1 MDFQA
6 YTLQKYNDWA
16 FIEVKAPESETRT
29 PIHLCCVIDTSASM
43 TTNFKLENVKRSL
56 QFLLDFLT
64 PQDMISVVTFS
75 QTAQTILPATAVTN
89 LEKDNIRTRISLI
102 RPESNTNI
110 SGGIIQARGL
120 LQSQAL
126 TDVKQSILLLTD
138 GVANVGL
145 TKPQDILDLVKNT
158 ITAVDGASMSC
169 VGYGTDHNVDL
180 LQKMATEGSGSY
192 YVVNN
197 LEDVATVFGDVLGGL
212 ISCFAQQVNI
222 VLPAGTEIKSRYAMT
237 TSNDKM
243 EIIVGDMSAGME
255 ATILAKIP
263 TGGIIELTGYN
274 LQSHTSFTM
283 NTVVKNDDSEEL
295 QTNGEAHYLRF
306 QVLDLLEMTNNLLKR
321 TGVTEDEIK
330 EQKEKVKECISVISD
345 HQTAHSHTLWEVLLQ
360 ELNTCKVGLDNY
372 NNRNH
377 YEMAALMTQRAGYLG
392 RMRGIA
398 TQEPS
403 DIPSVPVT
411 RTFSN
416 YVQRQI
422 SAQMSA
428 TVASPGGNPGNP
440 TPLASNTTSLNPNN
454 VSCESSPSMV
464 PLPYDLLS
472 LPIPPIALSRQVARS
487 VSVGS
492 N

>member
-1 MDFQA
+1 M
-6 YTLQKYNDWA
+6 
-16 FIEVKAPESETRT
+16 
-29 PIHLCCVIDTSASM
+29 
-43 TTNFKLENVKRSL
+43 
-56 QFLLDFLT
+56 
-64 PQDMISVVTFS
+64 
-75 QTAQTILPATAVTN
+75 
-89 LEKDNIRTRISLI
+89 
-102 RPESNTNI
+102 
-110 SGGIIQARGL
+110 
-120 LQSQAL
+120 
-126 TDVKQSILLLTD
+126 
-138 GVANVGL
+138 GL

-169 VGYGTDHNVDL
+169 VGYGIDHNVDL

-212 ISCFAQQVNI
+212 ISCFAQQVHI

-237 TSNDKM
+237 TSSDKM
-243 EIIVGDMSAGME
+243 EIVVGDMSAGME

-263 TGGIIELTGYN
+263 TGTMVELTGYN

-283 NTVVKNDDSEEL
+283 NTVVKNDESEEL

-330 EQKEKVKECISVISD
+330 EQKEKVKECIDVISE
-345 HQTAHSHTLWEVLLQ
+345 HQSEHSHSLWEVLLQ

-422 SAQMSA
+422 SAQMTA
-428 TVASPGGNPGNP
+428 TVA
-440 TPLASNTTSLNPNN
+440 TPLPSNNSSNPSN
-454 VSCESSPSMV
+454 VSCDSTPNMI
-464 PLPYDLLS
+464 PMPYNMLS
-472 LPIPPIALSRQVARS
+472 LPPIALTRQVARS